1 MLAFFSLAFNNAY
14 GQIQLSVG
22 EKYQCFL
29 EDYANRYYDWV
40 NISWS
45 VDNGLYEDFSGSYV
59 RTVSFHEYKSGT
71 YKVTVNWTETDLS
84 DPYDPFRHKS
94 HTWYFTCKND
104 IIPVTKI
111 TLNYSI
117 LVLTNSP
124 AQLTATVYPS
134 NATNKNISW
143 ESSNPSVA
151 TVSSNGLVTPVS
163 AGDATITC
171 RAVDGSGVKATCGI
185 TVLPILVENIE
196 LNASSASLKVG
207 ETKQLTATITPSNAT
222 NKTVTWT
229 SSNPSIATVDS
240 YGKVTAKAK
249 GSATITCKAND
260 SSGKQANCAVTVTDP
275 IIEPTA
281 ITISPSS
288 KTITVGEEFYAS
300 YTLTPSNATTT
311 VTWSSDDT
319 SIATVT
325 QTGLVKG
332 IKAGYTYINVETAN
346 GKTDWF
352 KITVKDEMVD
362 PTSISVSRS
371 SLSMKAADTYQLT
384 YSYGYPSGTTSSQK
398 ATPSVTWTSS
408 STSVATVA
416 SDGTVTAKAVG
427 TAKITVK
434 SANNLTASC
443 NVTVIE
449 QPVLPKWAIKQVAAG
464 GYQHTMI
471 LKTDGTLWA
480 CGYNYRGQLGDG
492 TTTDR
497 TTPKQVMSG
506 VTSVSAGDSHTMI
519 LKTDGTLWACG
530 GNSYGQLG
538 DGTNTDRTTPKQVMS
553 GVTSVSAG
561 DYQHTMILKTD
572 GTLWA
577 CGNNYH
583 GQLGDGTTTT
593 RSTPKQVMSGVA
605 SVSAGGDHTMIL
617 KTDGTLWACGYNY
630 RGQIGDGTTTDR
642 TTPKQVMS
650 GVASVSAGYQHTMI
664 LKTDGTLWAC
674 GYNYRGQLGDGTNVN
689 RYNPVQLS
697 ESDNSIN
704 EKGDVNEDGYV
715 NGTDLVALTNII
727 LGKNPEKPSADVNG
741 DGYVNGTDYVALA
754 NIILGKS
761 NARRMTDIGEGQEAG
776 NSVLNFEPF
785 VISVGETKDL
795 TICLSNPD
803 DALTLLQFDLQLPK
817 GLTIA
822 KVGDDYLADM
832 SERTNW
838 SSHQLSVYGNDH
850 HSRFL
855 LASSSNDL
863 IEGTEGA
870 VILLTVTADAD
881 FNGGAIA
888 LYDILGVSP
897 DEQEVNMPDCQFSL
911 IGGATGIF
919 SINGNQNTAEIY
931 SLSGQRQNTMKK
943 GINIIGGKKVIKK

>member
-492 TTTDR
+492 T
-497 TTPKQVMSG
+497 
-506 VTSVSAGDSHTMI
+506 
-519 LKTDGTLWACG
+519 
-530 GNSYGQLG
+530 
-538 DGTNTDRTTPKQVMS
+538 
-553 GVTSVSAG
+553 
-561 DYQHTMILKTD
+561 
-572 GTLWA
+572 
-577 CGNNYH
+577 
-583 GQLGDGTTTT
+583 
-593 RSTPKQVMSGVA
+593 
-605 SVSAGGDHTMIL
+605 
-617 KTDGTLWACGYNY
+617 
-630 RGQIGDGTTTDR
+630 
-642 TTPKQVMS
+642 
-650 GVASVSAGYQHTMI
+650 
-664 LKTDGTLWAC
+664 
-674 GYNYRGQLGDGTNVN
+674 NVN